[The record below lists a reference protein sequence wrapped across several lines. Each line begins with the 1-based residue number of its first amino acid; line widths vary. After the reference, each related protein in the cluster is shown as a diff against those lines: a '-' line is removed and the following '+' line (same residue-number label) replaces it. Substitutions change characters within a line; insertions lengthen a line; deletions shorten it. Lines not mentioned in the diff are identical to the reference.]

1 MRPLKLVSLC
11 ADGFTT
17 RRARRPNKGKQ
28 LIILWLL
35 AAVLYIVLFVTLALT
50 TFRKGH
56 FVLFWLGIIFPVLW
70 IIGAIIAPSARVEAR
85 GVA

>member
-1 MRPLKLVSLC
+1 LC
-11 ADGFTT
+11 RWVHIGATVGAWN
-17 RRARRPNKGKQ
+17 RGKQ

-35 AAVLYIVLFVTLALT
+35 AAVLYVALFVTLAVT

-56 FVLFWLGIIFPVLW
+56 FVLFWVGIIFPVLW
-70 IIGAIIAPSARVEAR
+70 IVGALMAPSARVETR

>member
-1 MRPLKLVSLC
+1 LCRWVHNAPL
-11 ADGFTT
+11 G
-17 RRARRPNKGKQ
+17 ARHEGKQ

-35 AAVLYIVLFVTLALT
+35 AAVLYVVLFVTLAVT

-56 FVLFWLGIIFPVLW
+56 FVLFWVGIIFPVLW
-70 IIGAIIAPSARVEAR
+70 IVGAVMAPSARVDAR

>member
-1 MRPLKLVSLC
+1 M
-11 ADGFTT
+11 
-17 RRARRPNKGKQ
+17 RRARRPKEGKQ

-35 AAVLYIVLFVTLALT
+35 AAVLYVVLFVTLALT

-56 FVLFWLGIIFPVLW
+56 FVLFWVGIIFPVLW
-70 IIGAIIAPSARVEAR
+70 IVGAIMAPSPRVQAR